1 MTHSQNGLA
10 RWVRDLPPGFAA
22 LAPQPDSF
30 GRGKV
35 QRYMGTF
42 THPSLPSATFPPFS
56 RLPPPS
62 FPREQQKPS
71 RPTHFSLDFTHTTT
85 NFCPRTPA
93 NSSLRDSR
101 LQPTSSAHLP
111 CNDFHQDRCI
121 LLLRALLFRPSRKFR
136 ESSRQQPLNKTTL
149 TIQVNPSLVTNCL
162 GYYSIL
168 SNLSHNPTHQT
179 FTPPST
185 SHHQR
190 PIRKHVWQA

>member
-71 RPTHFSLDFTHTTT
+71 RPTHFSLDLTHTTT
-85 NFCPRTPA
+85 NFCPRTPV
-93 NSSLRDSR
+93 NSSLRNSR

-111 CNDFHQDRCI
+111 CNDSIKIAAFYFFARSYFGH
-121 LLLRALLFRPSRKFR
+121 RASFASPLV
-136 ESSRQQPLNKTTL
+136 SSRSTRPL
-149 TIQVNPSLVTNCL
+149 
-162 GYYSIL
+162 
-168 SNLSHNPTHQT
+168 
-179 FTPPST
+179 
-185 SHHQR
+185 
-190 PIRKHVWQA
+190 